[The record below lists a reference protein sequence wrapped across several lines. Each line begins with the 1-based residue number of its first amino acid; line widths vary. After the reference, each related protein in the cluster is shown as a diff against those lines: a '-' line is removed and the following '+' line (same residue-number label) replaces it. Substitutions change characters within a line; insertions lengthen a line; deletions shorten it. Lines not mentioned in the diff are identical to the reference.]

1 MPPFLLV
8 PFFLLVPQGAAPI
21 AGMVWIVPL
30 VVFIWSIVS
39 IFKKLRQKKD
49 ATLLRPV
56 FAIAI
61 ILIGFIVQQKLIE
74 TRYEIL
80 KDYVVI
86 LQDVCKNTQD
96 CQNILANQPNIT
108 GIKFDE
114 EHQGAMFIYGMFVG
128 YTIEKDSFSFGTARG
143 DDIMDIRGGVN
154 QPLTYETWDGVQLIK
169 QIYQDNQWIKVK
181 E

>member
-1 MPPFLLV
+1 M
-8 PFFLLVPQGAAPI
+8 

-56 FAIAI
+56 LAIAI
-61 ILIGFIVQQKLIE
+61 IVIGFVAQQKLIE

-86 LQDVCKNTQD
+86 LQDVCKSTQD
-96 CQNILANQPNIT
+96 CQNILANQPKIK
-108 GIKFDE
+108 GIKYDGTYD
-114 EHQGAMFIYGMFVG
+114 GAMSIYGMYIG
-128 YTIEKDSFSFGTARG
+128 CTIEKDSFDCGTARG
-143 DDIMDIRGGVN
+143 DEIRDFRGGVN
-154 QPLTYETWDGVQLIK
+154 QPLTYETWDDVQLIK
-169 QIYQDNQWIKVK
+169 QAYQDNHWIKVK